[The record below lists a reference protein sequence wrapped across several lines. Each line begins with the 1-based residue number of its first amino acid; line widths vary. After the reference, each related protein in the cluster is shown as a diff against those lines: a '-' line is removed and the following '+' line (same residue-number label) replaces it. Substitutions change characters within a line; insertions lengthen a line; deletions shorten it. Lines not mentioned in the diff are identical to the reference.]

1 MMIYIKSFCALLAAM
16 GFGVLFNIR
25 GKKLFGAAFVGGVA
39 WFFYEIFVNYGEFV
53 QYFAAGASI
62 AVLAEVMARIQRSPA
77 TLYIAPALIPL
88 VPGGSLYRA
97 MLHALSKEHDLF
109 LTVGINAFVIIGALT
124 LGLIS
129 LSSVARLFAAK
140 EPHIP
145 RAHST
150 DESELH
156 RSQF

>member
-1 MMIYIKSFCALLAAM
+1 MMVYIKSFCALLAAM

-25 GKKLFGAAFVGGVA
+25 GKKLLGASLVGGIA
-39 WFFYEIFVNYGEFV
+39 WYFYEIFVMHGEFV

-62 AVLAEVMARIQRSPA
+62 ALFAEIMARIQKAPA
-77 TLYIAPALIPL
+77 TLYIAPALI
-88 VPGGSLYRA
+88 
-97 MLHALSKEHDLF
+97 LSKENDLF

-129 LSSVARLFAAK
+129 LSSIARLFAIK

-145 RAHST
+145 RTHST

>member
-1 MMIYIKSFCALLAAM
+1 MIIYIKSFCALLAAM

-25 GKKLFGAAFVGGVA
+25 GKKLFGAALGGGIG
-39 WFFYEIFVNYGEFV
+39 WLFYELFVSHGEFV

-62 AVLAEVMARIQRSPA
+62 AVFAEIMARIQKAPA

-88 VPGGSLYRA
+88 VPGGSLYKA
-97 MLHALSKEHDLF
+97 MLHAISKENELF

-129 LSSVARLFAAK
+129 LSSIARLFAIR
-140 EPHIP
+140 EVHIP
-145 RAHST
+145 RTHSM